1 MRESSWKRHVCET
14 VLRWMARSV
23 LWRQK
28 PHVIGIT
35 GSIGKT
41 TTKDMIVHVLRRHKK
56 VWYTHKNYNNE
67 IGVCLTICGVEHG
80 MDSALNVLQVF
91 LRWIYA
97 LCTVHYPDI
106 IVVEMGVDR
115 MHDMDKLLHIVSP
128 DIAVLTAIAPAHSE
142 FFPSIEHIAEEKQKI
157 VTKMK
162 EGGVAIINADD
173 RNVANVCATTKNRCL
188 SYGTV
193 QDANFVATDIDVC
206 FQQCYT
212 TGLSFKLNYEGKVI
226 PVRLHNLCAEHMIY
240 ATLATLA
247 VAHELHLNIIEVI
260 NDLEDFVPSPGRMRL
275 LKARRGA
282 LVIDDT
288 YNASPKAMKA
298 AIETLGKIPAKRKIA
313 VVGDMREL
321 GDISVAEHKKVAIY
335 MEENKI
341 DEVFFVGEK
350 MRDVYEQLQQKCI
363 QKKYFGDAKEAV
375 QTIVD
380 HIEQGDVILVKGS
393 RGMHM
398 EKIVRA
404 IVDDPTQTL

>member
-1 MRESSWKRHVCET
+1 MCET

-28 PHVIGIT
+28 PFVIGIT

-41 TTKDMIVHVLRRHKK
+41 TTKDMIVHILRRHRK
-56 VWYTHKNYNNE
+56 VWYTRKNYNNE
-67 IGVCLTICGVEHG
+67 VGVPLTICGVEHSV
-80 MDSALNVLQVF
+80 DSVLNVMQVF
-91 LRWIYA
+91 FRWIYA
-97 LCTVHYPDI
+97 LCTVRYPEI
-106 IVVEMGVDR
+106 VVVEMGVDR
-115 MHDMDKLLHIVSP
+115 MYDMDKLLHIVLP
-128 DIAVLTAIAPAHSE
+128 DIAILTAIAPAHSE

-157 VTKMK
+157 VTKLK
-162 EGGVAIINADD
+162 DGGVAIVNADD
-173 RNVANVCATTKNRCL
+173 RNVANVCAKTKNRCL

-193 QDANFVATDIDVC
+193 HGADFVATDIDVC

-212 TGLSFKLNYEGKVI
+212 TGLSFKLNYEGKMI

-240 ATLATLA
+240 AALAALA
-247 VAHELHLNIIEVI
+247 VAHELHLNVIETI

-275 LKARRGA
+275 LKTKKGA
-282 LVIDDT
+282 LLIDDT

-298 AIETLGKIPAKRKIA
+298 AIETLGKIPAERKIA
-313 VVGDMREL
+313 IVGDMREL

-350 MRDVYEQLQQKCI
+350 MRDAYEQLQQKHI
-363 QKKYFGDAKEAV
+363 QKKYFSDAETV
-375 QTIVD
+375 IPSIVD
-380 HIEQGDVILVKGS
+380 YIEQGDVILVKGS

-398 EKIVRA
+398 ERIVRA
-404 IVDDPTQTL
+404 IVEDPTQAL